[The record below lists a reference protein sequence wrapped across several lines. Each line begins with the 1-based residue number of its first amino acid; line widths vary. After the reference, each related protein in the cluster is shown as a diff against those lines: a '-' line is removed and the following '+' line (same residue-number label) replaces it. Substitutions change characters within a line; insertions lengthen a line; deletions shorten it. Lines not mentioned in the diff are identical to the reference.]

1 MASSNVEYYQ
11 KQKDLQDSIQENE
24 QKRKRLE
31 AQLQSYCQ
39 SDENMSKLRAVKLQS
54 YWKRI
59 CEDEKRS
66 RARNAQLLR
75 DMDRMEANMASL
87 EARREKLRHMKQ
99 QYFDYIE
106 RTYPQWLELVHQKK
120 QEYMQQ
126 HQQQQY
132 QQQQHYQQQ
141 QQQREQQIYQ
151 QQVQQQQQQQQQQQV
166 YSQQS
171 RPSPQ
176 GSNQAT
182 PTHPH
187 RDSPQTNPKHQ
198 EAFLTQVSYGDENG
212 ESDVDAP
219 PLPSS
224 PPPPAPAAFGGAPQ
238 GNYSREAPERE
249 YTNLKDIRRE
259 PERKTN
265 VSMPQ
270 SVTVH
275 MPSVQ
280 TDAGSPVKGG
290 RPDSAGRSWLGAERD
305 NSIHS
310 VSYSEEVDMP
320 INQPVQS
327 VTVRQKNEPVQ
338 NPSAMSMDPVSD
350 EDVSDFEE
358 EPDLPSGAGENRGG
372 AKPPSPTPE
381 QDEDEISDQPPSP
394 VHAEITMSGLM
405 GLLAYVETDLQEALA
420 LEGYYRT
427 RNPDEN
433 YRKHVIH
440 KANSNGDLSS
450 LDGELVSMVILQQL
464 ALVGHRLPG
473 GCMLSD
479 TLLLQPG
486 LTEANIRDNLH
497 RDAKSLWSRL
507 LEHFLLLVRG
517 RVMGTREVA
526 HVFVPCLL
534 HELSHYQEQAVR
546 LLEDILEGLLR
557 SGTGPV
563 HNGAGRTSP
572 GPGDSITLDT
582 ARSSQQGQVV
592 YENLNYAVP
601 RLKFGS
607 LVDSKRFSDD
617 ESSMITQSM
626 ATDNGPKVPLNETEA
641 YKTLVSGTLPRQQ
654 VAPQHDDT
662 DNSDNELEKQVAS
675 TLSPRSTGSKPRT
688 DPPVEVPTSAP
699 LEESHDLSHDE
710 SHEQE
715 PLSDLS
721 SPLGP
726 PVYVPTGAP
735 TGMQQQS
742 TLKSVLGSTGG
753 SSQQR
758 KLAGMISSDLDTD
771 TEVDIGQMTQKK
783 EEDDDD
789 FYEFYG

>member
-11 KQKDLQDSIQENE
+11 KQKDLQDSIQE
-24 QKRKRLE
+24 K
-31 AQLQSYCQ
+31 
-39 SDENMSKLRAVKLQS
+39 SKLRAVKLQS

-75 DMDRMEANMASL
+75 DMDRMEANMA
-87 EARREKLRHMKQ
+87 K
-99 QYFDYIE
+99 
-106 RTYPQWLELVHQKK
+106 
-120 QEYMQQ
+120 
-126 HQQQQY
+126 
-132 QQQQHYQQQ
+132 
-141 QQQREQQIYQ
+141 
-151 QQVQQQQQQQQQQQV
+151 
-166 YSQQS
+166 
-171 RPSPQ
+171 
-176 GSNQAT
+176 
-182 PTHPH
+182 
-187 RDSPQTNPKHQ
+187 
-198 EAFLTQVSYGDENG
+198 
-212 ESDVDAP
+212 SDVDAP

-310 VSYSEEVDMP
+310 VSY
-320 INQPVQS
+320 
-327 VTVRQKNEPVQ
+327 KPVQ

-433 YRKHVIH
+433 YRKHVI
-440 KANSNGDLSS
+440 
-450 LDGELVSMVILQQL
+450 Q
-464 ALVGHRLPG
+464 
-473 GCMLSD
+473 
-479 TLLLQPG
+479 
-486 LTEANIRDNLH
+486 DNLH

-534 HELSHYQEQAVR
+534 HELSHYQEQ
-546 LLEDILEGLLR
+546 GL
-557 SGTGPV
+557 GQYTTGRGGHPLGQEIALPWTPPAPV
-563 HNGAGRTSP
+563 SR
-572 GPGDSITLDT
+572 D
-582 ARSSQQGQVV
+582 
-592 YENLNYAVP
+592 
-601 RLKFGS
+601 KFGS

>member
-1 MASSNVEYYQ
+1 MRSPAGVPRNANNAFSSSSRDSRPRMSRTTTFRHEILKLCLQMASSNVEYYQ

-39 SDENMSKLRAVKLQS
+39 SDENIATGSVFARTRSVVVPVTPSCLETWTE
-54 YWKRI
+54 WK
-59 CEDEKRS
+59 
-66 RARNAQLLR
+66 Q
-75 DMDRMEANMASL
+75 
-87 EARREKLRHMKQ
+87 
-99 QYFDYIE
+99 
-106 RTYPQWLELVHQKK
+106 TW
-120 QEYMQQ
+120 
-126 HQQQQY
+126 
-132 QQQQHYQQQ
+132 
-141 QQQREQQIYQ
+141 
-151 QQVQQQQQQQQQQQV
+151 QVQQQQQQQQQQQV

-310 VSYSEEVDMP
+310 VSY
-320 INQPVQS
+320 
-327 VTVRQKNEPVQ
+327 KPVQ

-464 ALVGHRLPG
+464 TLVGHRLPG

-534 HELSHYQEQAVR
+534 HELSHYQEQ
-546 LLEDILEGLLR
+546 GLLR

-582 ARSSQQGQVV
+582 ARSSQQGQ
-592 YENLNYAVP
+592 VP

-641 YKTLVSGTLPRQQ
+641 YRSLVSGTLPRQQ

>member
-198 EAFLTQVSYGDENG
+198 EAFLTQFQVSYGDENG

-675 TLSPRSTGSKPRT
+675 TLSPRSTGS
-688 DPPVEVPTSAP
+688 
-699 LEESHDLSHDE
+699 
-710 SHEQE
+710 
-715 PLSDLS
+715 
-721 SPLGP
+721 
-726 PVYVPTGAP
+726 
-735 TGMQQQS
+735 